1 MLKQRNRSATVVCAI
16 LPGAGHMLMGFM
28 KRGVSFMG
36 LFFLVIFLSSW
47 LRIGP
52 LLYLLPV
59 LWFYAFFECLNIAW
73 ASAEEFSHLH
83 DSYLFQ
89 PGNSP
94 VLNGVSSRRW
104 AFYGGI
110 LLVFFGVYLV
120 LDKFAV
126 YSTGFLSDYASSV
139 ICMISSILPQ
149 IFFGV
154 VIILIGIRL
163 IVGKK
168 KELEN
173 RD

>member
-1 MLKQRNRSATVVCAI
+1 MVKQKSKGTTIFCAL
-16 LPGAGHMLMGFM
+16 LPGAGHMYMGFM

-36 LFFLVIFLSSW
+36 LFFLTIFLSSW
-47 LRIGP
+47 LGIGP
-52 LLYLLPV
+52 LMYLLPV
-59 LWFYAFFECLNIAW
+59 LWFYAFFECINITS
-73 ASAEEFSHLH
+73 ASPEEFSLLR

-89 PGNSP
+89 SGSSP
-94 VLNGVSSRRW
+94 VVTSAYSRRL

-110 LLVFFGVYLV
+110 LLVLFGVYLIMSMIRYN
-120 LDKFAV
+120 LSDYMTSNAAKV
-126 YSTGFLSDYASSV
+126 YSTVMAVF
-139 ICMISSILPQ
+139 PQ
-149 IFFGV
+149 LFFGV